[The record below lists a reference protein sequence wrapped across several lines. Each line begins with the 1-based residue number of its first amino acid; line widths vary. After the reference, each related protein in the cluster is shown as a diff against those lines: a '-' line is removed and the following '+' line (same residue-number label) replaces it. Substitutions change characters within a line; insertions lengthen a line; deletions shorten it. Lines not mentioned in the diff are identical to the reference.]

1 MRSPAEHEEG
11 GNHTRHAGTSLRPRT
26 YGVALVPARGLTRRP
41 QRGDCSDALR
51 FAEPKSLAPAPLLA
65 LLAACGAV
73 QGPTVTAVA
82 PAPGAVIASVP
93 IGRGPTLLAISPDG
107 SVVYAAAVGS
117 LFAIRTDTNTV
128 AASASIDPYTTGIAV
143 TRDGGRILL
152 GAVQSSS
159 LEVLPA
165 SNLTQTSRIGL
176 PQPGLY
182 PGGYSQIRVSA
193 DGRTA
198 WLVNED
204 LYLAIVD
211 LAAGTSSEL
220 TLDMRP
226 NDVGLSRDGRT
237 VYVLG
242 CKAYCTTGT
251 IEVIDVASQNVT
263 ATIDVGPGPYRFA
276 LSPDGRRGY
285 STNLGGPSLSIVDL
299 AGRTVRATLPVG
311 IEPTGLAVAPDGAR
325 VYVSSNRT
333 GALTV
338 ASGDGEAVLVTVQV
352 PGAARDLVV
361 SPDGRRAYVSTS
373 APNAVV
379 VLDTTRLGAG
389 RRRE

>member
-1 MRSPAEHEEG
+1 
-11 GNHTRHAGTSLRPRT
+11 
-26 YGVALVPARGLTRRP
+26 
-41 QRGDCSDALR
+41 LR
-51 FAEPKSLAPAPLLA
+51 FAEPKSLAPAALLA

-82 PAPGAVIASVP
+82 PASGAVIASVP
-93 IGRGPTLLAISPDG
+93 IDRGPTLLAISPDG
-107 SVVYAAAVGS
+107 WTVYAASVGT
-117 LFAIRTDTNTV
+117 LVAIRTDTNTV
-128 AASASIDPYTTGIAV
+128 AARASIDPDTTGIAV
-143 TRDGGRILL
+143 TRDGGRIMLVA
-152 GAVQSSS
+152 GQSSS
-159 LEVLPA
+159 VSVLPA
-165 SNLTQTSRIGL
+165 SDLTQASRIPL

-182 PGGYSQIRVSA
+182 PGGYSRLRVSA

-211 LAAGTSSEL
+211 LAAGTSSRL

-226 NDVGLSRDGRT
+226 NDVGLSRDGGT
-237 VYVLG
+237 AYVLG
-242 CKAYCTTGT
+242 CKASCTTGT
-251 IEVIDVASQNVT
+251 IEVIDVASQDVT
-263 ATIDVGPGPYRFA
+263 ATIDVGPVPYSFA

-311 IEPTGLAVAPDGAR
+311 IGPTGLAVAPDGAR

-333 GALTV
+333 GALTI
-338 ASGDGEAVLVTVQV
+338 ASGDGHAVLATIQV
-352 PGAARDLVV
+352 PGAARDVVV

-389 RRRE
+389 T